1 LTDFL
6 DLEIESTWWNTM
18 DDDITSTK
26 RPASEDSPAP
36 KASTSSPE
44 PSSSKAAPTKE
55 SSPEEEHT
63 LLGDLWKGAKRF
75 FGSDGQP
82 EKK

>member
-1 LTDFL
+1 
-6 DLEIESTWWNTM
+6 M

-26 RPASEDSPAP
+26 RPVVEDSPAP
-36 KASTSSPE
+36 KSSTSSPE
-44 PSSSKAAPTKE
+44 PSPSKAAPTKE
-55 SSPEEEHT
+55 SSTEEDHT

-75 FGSDGQP
+75 FGSDGKP